1 MGIGFLDSQKGEK
14 SKFWKLES
22 NGPAC
27 SHHRVVGGVCALR
40 RVGFTSQL
48 WSWTRAGPGQTFVP
62 TCRARRFWRGSKQ
75 GEGGHFGGFL
85 TAPDVPLALQQPRWS
100 VSG

>member
-48 WSWTRAGPGQTFVP
+48 WSWTRAGPGQTF
-62 TCRARRFWRGSKQ
+62 
-75 GEGGHFGGFL
+75 GGHCAHLQGQEVLERVKAGGRW
-85 TAPDVPLALQQPRWS
+85 ALWGFSHCP
-100 VSG
+100 